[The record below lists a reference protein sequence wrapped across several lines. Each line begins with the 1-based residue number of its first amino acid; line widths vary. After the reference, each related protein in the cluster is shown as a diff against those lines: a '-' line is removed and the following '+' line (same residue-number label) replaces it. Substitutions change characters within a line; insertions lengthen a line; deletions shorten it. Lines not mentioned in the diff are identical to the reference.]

1 MPPLAIKCIES
12 WKKYLPDYEIKEWN
26 ESNFNVNMIPYVR
39 EAYAAKK
46 YAFVS
51 DYARFWILYKYGG
64 IYFDTDVEVIRR
76 MDDIIERGNFMGME
90 TDADENNF
98 VTGNVAPGLGLG
110 VNPGLGLGVNPGLG
124 LIKKILDF
132 YETLHFTKETDVSNQ
147 ITIVHITTKI
157 LRDNGLKPISGI
169 QEVDG
174 VWIYPAEYFNPTNI
188 TTKRLHITKNTHS
201 IHWYMESW
209 NKKSFRAKT
218 KQFVRSLIPEKLLL
232 KYAQKKQ
239 ILTNRSSPFSRL

>member
-1 MPPLAIKCIES
+1 MIPKRIHYCWFGGKEKPAEVLRMIAS
-12 WKKYLPDYEIKEWN
+12 WRKHCPDYEIKEWN
-26 ESNFNVNMIPYVR
+26 ESNFDVNMIPYVR

-90 TDADENNF
+90 TDADENNS
-98 VTGNVAPGLGLG
+98 VTGNVA
-110 VNPGLGLGVNPGLG
+110 PGLGLGVNPGLG

-157 LRDNGLKPISGI
+157 LRDNGLKSINGI

-209 NKKSFRAKT
+209 NKKSFRAKI

-232 KYAQKKQ
+232 KYAQKNK
-239 ILTNRSSPFSRL
+239 F